1 MTDKN
6 NKDFEKIQ
14 KELNNRIK
22 GFGMDGLQERF
33 KEASD
38 KLNVLM
44 SNLNSD
50 IAKIKNPKMSRDTN
64 YNGNHITINLIEDA
78 RVFIKFSTLEDAG
91 KFYND
96 FENLFE
102 RLVNLEKEN
111 KKIKSNWWVKLMRI
125 K

>member
-1 MTDKN
+1 MADKN

-14 KELNNRIK
+14 KELNDRIK

-64 YNGNHITINLIEDA
+64 YNGNHITINLIEDG